1 MERSGIVYHIWKFC
15 IQPLEKFYICPNFL
29 PFLASKL
36 IRLLTLKVMTT
47 SSFAQ
52 MFCLI
57 LASKLIRLLTLKVM
71 NTPYL
76 PKFFALFSIKIDS
89 LTYFESHDYPL
100 CCPIFLPFLASKLIH
115 LLWQS
120 WLPPLLPKFFALF
133 NIKTDLLTN
142 SHDYPLFCPIYLPFS
157 VRANW
162 NINVC
167 PWTPCN

>member
-1 MERSGIVYHIWKFC
+1 MYTGIRKILYLPKFFAFFSTKIDSLTYFETHDC
-15 IQPLEKFYICPNFL
+15 PLFCPNFL
-29 PFLASKL
+29 PFLAPKL
-36 IRLLTLKVMTT
+36 IHLLTLTVMTT
-47 SSFAQ
+47 PYFPQ
-52 MFCLI
+52 IFCPF
-57 LASKLIRLLTLKVM
+57 STKL
-71 NTPYL
+71 
-76 PKFFALFSIKIDS
+76 DS

-142 SHDYPLFCPIYLPFS
+142 SHDYPQFCPIYLPFS